1 MNNEKAARAIAF
13 YLPQYHP
20 IPENDAW
27 WGKGF
32 TEWTNVAKAKPLF
45 KGHYQPHLPADL
57 GFYDLR
63 VPEVREQQAKLA
75 SEAGIEG
82 FCYWHYWFAGK
93 QLLERPFNEV
103 LASGKPD
110 FPFCLAW
117 ANETWTG
124 KWHGAPDRV
133 LIEQTYPGEEDYKAH
148 FLDVLPAFLDER
160 YLCVASKP
168 IFVIYNLKPIEEINQ
183 FIRCWRGLAK
193 EHKLPGIYFIGMG
206 FPEFNYDN
214 LDMDGI
220 INNSFFSTLD
230 KLKRLQMSLTQK
242 ITQKLRGKIPYRIY
256 SRFPRYPRIFDY
268 EEYINAGFENLQTTK
283 VQFPLIYSNWD
294 NTPRSGHLGVVLHG
308 SSPELFASQAAL
320 AIDKVR
326 SQEQEKQ
333 IIFIKSW
340 NEWAEGNYLEPDQ
353 RFGLAY
359 LETIRDL
366 LSQYQGVNS

>member
-1 MNNEKAARAIAF
+1 
-13 YLPQYHP
+13 
-20 IPENDAW
+20 
-27 WGKGF
+27 
-32 TEWTNVAKAKPLF
+32 
-45 KGHYQPHLPADL
+45 
-57 GFYDLR
+57 
-63 VPEVREQQAKLA
+63 
-75 SEAGIEG
+75 
-82 FCYWHYWFAGK
+82 
-93 QLLERPFNEV
+93 
-103 LASGKPD
+103 
-110 FPFCLAW
+110 
-117 ANETWTG
+117 
-124 KWHGAPDRV
+124 
-133 LIEQTYPGEEDYKAH
+133 
-148 FLDVLPAFLDER
+148 
-160 YLCVASKP
+160 
-168 IFVIYNLKPIEEINQ
+168 
-183 FIRCWRGLAK
+183 
-193 EHKLPGIYFIGMG
+193 MG

-256 SRFPRYPRIFDY
+256 SRFPRFPRIFDY

-308 SSPELFASQAAL
+308 SSPELFASQVAL